1 MDGGGFVEG
10 RAVHFVEISVL
21 MAQFPACRGSWS
33 LQRRIEI
40 LNEARTRPLGMVL
53 VLAATLPPALFNC
66 CASLT
71 SAHIPETTDC
81 GLYVDCAEAQAGR

>member
-53 VLAATLPPALFNC
+53 VLAVTCLVSCYPWANRC
-66 CASLT
+66 SLGQRSVVSRST
-71 SAHIPETTDC
+71 P
-81 GLYVDCAEAQAGR
+81 